1 VYQTPVAVATN
12 KYISDLIVRYRRN
25 ALNEREKEELEAWC
39 NLCEENQLLFNR
51 LNNAGE
57 VTDTLFELSSEAI
70 NEEGG
75 KIRHMF
81 PDQQN
86 QRFKKVIKYTA
97 IVTGLLFTGLAVYS
111 ILNMNHNKKSAVIDS
126 QAREGLNGSQIP
138 DKHRVQL
145 KLADGKIVYLDSNV
159 NGHIAL
165 QYRSVIYKRGDMV
178 RYEWSNGNAQP
189 ELEHNTITTPRA
201 RKFTLELPDGSKAWL
216 NASSSITYPTA
227 FIGKE
232 RIVHITG
239 EVYFE
244 VNPAPVSLGTGG
256 GKTPFIVY
264 VNPLPGRRS
273 AGAVVE
279 VTGTHFNVNAYGD
292 EPVIKT
298 TLLQGKVKVSNQVTP
313 LATIAD
319 NAKEPPSTAADQP
332 FEIQMA
338 ILTPGQQAQINGN
351 GQLEVIKYA
360 DIQEV
365 MAWQRDLIIFN
376 DVDIKQIM
384 QQLARQYDYEIVFKE
399 PVHGHFTLSVTR
411 QTAIEQVLE
420 ALELAGGVHFEIDDR
435 KIIVSQ

>member
-12 KYISDLIVRYRRN
+12 KHIADLIVRYRRN
-25 ALNEREKEELEAWC
+25 TLNEQEKEELEAWC

-51 LNNAGE
+51 LNDAGE
-57 VTDTLFELSSEAI
+57 ATGALVELYSESI

-86 QRFKKVIKYTA
+86 QRFITTIKYAVIA
-97 IVTGLLFTGLAVYS
+97 IVLVLTGVAVYLIQTTS
-111 ILNMNHNKKSAVIDS
+111 HNKKIAAIDNK
-126 QAREGLNGSQIP
+126 EELNSKQVPGKQG
-138 DKHRVQL
+138 VQL
-145 KLADGKIVYLDSNV
+145 KLANGSIIYLDSSV

-178 RYEWSNGNAQP
+178 RYEWSNGNAHA

-201 RKFTLELPDGSKAWL
+201 KKFTLELPDGSKAWL

-244 VNPAPVSLGTGG
+244 VNPAPVSLGESN

-264 VNPLPGRRS
+264 INPLTGGKG
-273 AGAVVE
+273 AGAVIE

-298 TLLQGKVKVSNQVTP
+298 TLLQGKVRVSNQFRP
-313 LATIAD
+313 LATVVGNSKGLQSTTA
-319 NAKEPPSTAADQP
+319 EPKYDLQTAV
-332 FEIQMA
+332 
-338 ILTPGQQAQINGN
+338 LTPGQQAQINGN

-365 MAWQRDLIIFN
+365 MAWHKDLIIFN

-384 QQLARQYDYEIVFKE
+384 QTLARQYDYEVAFKE
-399 PVHGHFTLSVTR
+399 PVNGHYTLSVTR
-411 QTAIEQVLE
+411 QTTINNILE
-420 ALELAGGVHFEIDDR
+420 ALELAGGVHFEINDR

>member
-12 KYISDLIVRYRRN
+12 KHIANLIVRYRSN
-25 ALNEREKEELEAWC
+25 TLNEREKEELEAWC

-51 LNNAGE
+51 LNEARE
-57 VTDTLFELSSEAI
+57 VSGALYSEAI

-75 KIRHMF
+75 KVKHMF
-81 PDQQN
+81 PTQQKL
-86 QRFKKVIKYTA
+86 RFITALMYAA
-97 IVTGLLFTGLAVYS
+97 IVTGLVLTGLAVYS
-111 ILNMNHNKKSAVIDS
+111 ILTRNHNKKMAAIDNQERLNS
-126 QAREGLNGSQIP
+126 NQAPHKQG
-138 DKHRVQL
+138 VQL
-145 KLADGKIVYLDSNV
+145 KLADGSIVHLDSSV

-165 QYRSVIYKRGDMV
+165 QYRSVVYKRGDMV
-178 RYEWSNGNAQP
+178 RYEWSNGNAHF

-201 RKFTLELPDGSKAWL
+201 KKFALELPDGSKAWL

-232 RIVHITG
+232 RIVYITG

-264 VNPLPGRRS
+264 INPLTGGKG
-273 AGAVVE
+273 AGAVIE

-298 TLLQGKVKVSNQVTP
+298 TLLQGKVKVSNQFRTLETV
-313 LATIAD
+313 ISND
-319 NAKEPPSTAADQP
+319 KERQSPAADLP
-332 FEIQMA
+332 SELKTA
-338 ILTPGQQAQINGN
+338 ILTPGQQAQVNGN

-365 MAWQRDLIIFN
+365 LAWHKDLIIFN
-376 DVDIKQIM
+376 DVDIKLIM
-384 QQLARQYDYEIVFKE
+384 QQLARQYDYEVVFKKT
-399 PVHGHFTLSVTR
+399 VNGHYTLSVTR
-411 QTAIEQVLE
+411 QTAIEQILE
-420 ALELAGGVHFEIDDR
+420 ALELAGGVHFDIDDR
-435 KIIVSQ
+435 KIFVSQ